1 MGRLFG
7 TDGVRGIANKEL
19 TCDLA
24 MQLGRAIAMVIGKG
38 RHNKYGTV
46 VLGMDTRQS
55 SEMLA
60 SAISAGLCSAGMD
73 VINLGVVPTPAVA
86 YLIGK
91 YKAHAGIM
99 ISASHNPSRFN
110 GIKAFND
117 AGMKLA
123 DELEERVEELVL
135 DTPELLQTVEPDQIG
150 TVTYSKD
157 ALKDYIA
164 HVRSSVLYSLDGI
177 EIAVDCAN
185 GSASATAEELL
196 TSLGAKC
203 HMLSCA
209 PDGLNINEGCGS
221 THLENL
227 QKYVVEH
234 GLFAGVAFDGDAD
247 RCLCVDENG
256 NVVDGDMIMAI
267 IALDMKERGRLTGN
281 ALVGTIV
288 SNFGLG
294 KFCEDNGIN
303 FFRTKVGDRYVLEKM
318 IMEDYYFGGEQSGHI
333 IFRDF
338 ATTGDGELTAAQLLS
353 VLCRKGIKLSEATQ
367 VMKQYPQIS
376 KNITANHEQKL
387 EFYTN
392 ERVREILDNAK
403 STLGKTGRVVVR
415 PSGTEPLI
423 RIMAEGDD
431 LELVN
436 KIVTEMV
443 ENITAALSDKN

>member
-19 TCDLA
+19 TCETA
-24 MQLGRAIAMVIGKG
+24 MQLGRAIAMVIGRG
-38 RHNKYGTV
+38 RHQKYGTV

-55 SEMLA
+55 SQMLA
-60 SAISAGLCSAGMD
+60 NAISAGFCSAGMD

-99 ISASHNPSRFN
+99 ISASHNPSEFN

-117 AGMKLA
+117 CGMKLA

-135 DTPELLQTVEPDQIG
+135 DTPELLLTVEPEYIG

-157 ALKDYIA
+157 ALKDYA
-164 HVRSSVLYSLDGI
+164 SHLRSTVLYSLDGI

-185 GSASATAEELL
+185 GSASSTARELF

-203 HMLSCA
+203 HMLSCE
-209 PDGLNINEGCGS
+209 PDGSNINENCGS

-227 QKYVVEH
+227 QKYVVEN

-256 NVVDGDMIMAI
+256 NIIDGDMIMAI
-267 IALDMKERGRLTGN
+267 IAFDMKERGRLTNN
-281 ALVGTIV
+281 AVVGTIM

-294 KFCEDNGIN
+294 KFCEENGIN
-303 FFRTKVGDRYVLEKM
+303 FMRTKVGDRYVLEKM

-338 ATTGDGELTAAQLLS
+338 ATTGDGELTAVQLLS
-353 VLCRKGIKLSEATQ
+353 ILCRKGLKLSEAAR
-367 VMKQYPQIS
+367 VIKLYPQIS
-376 KNITANHEQKL
+376 KNISANNDQKL
-387 EFYTN
+387 YFYTN
-392 ERVREILDNAK
+392 DRIRKILDEAK
-403 STLGKTGRVVVR
+403 EALGKSGRVVVR

-431 LELVN
+431 LDFVEKTVDG
-436 KIVTEMV
+436 IVAD
-443 ENITAALSDKN
+443 ISAALSAN

>member
-19 TCDLA
+19 TCEVA
-24 MQLGRAIAMVIGKG
+24 MQLGRAIAMVIGRG
-38 RHNKYGTV
+38 RHKKYGTV

-60 SAISAGLCSAGMD
+60 NAISAGLCSAGMD

-99 ISASHNPSRFN
+99 ISASHNPSEFN

-117 AGMKLA
+117 SGMKLA
-123 DELEERVEELVL
+123 DELEEKVEELVL
-135 DTPELLQTVEPDQIG
+135 DTPELLLTVEPEHIG
-150 TVTYSKD
+150 TVTHSKD
-157 ALKDYIA
+157 ALRDYIA
-164 HVRSSVLYSLDGI
+164 HLRSTVLYSLDGI

-185 GSASATAEELL
+185 GSASATAEALF

-203 HMLSCA
+203 HMLSCE
-209 PDGLNINEGCGS
+209 PDGVNINENCGS
-221 THLENL
+221 THIENL
-227 QKYVVEH
+227 QKFVVDN
-234 GLFAGVAFDGDAD
+234 GLFAGIAFDGDAD
-247 RCLCVDENG
+247 RCLCVDDKG

-267 IALDMKERGRLTGN
+267 IALDMKERGRLTNN
-281 ALVGTIV
+281 ALVGTII
-288 SNFGLG
+288 SNFGLV
-294 KFCEDNGIN
+294 KFCEENGIN

-338 ATTGDGELTAAQLLS
+338 ATTGDGELTAIQLLS
-353 VLCRKGIKLSEATQ
+353 VLRRKGLKLSEAMH
-367 VMKQYPQIS
+367 VMKQYPQIT
-376 KNITANHEQKL
+376 KNIAANHEQKL
-387 EFYTN
+387 DFYTSD
-392 ERVREILDNAK
+392 RVREILDEAK
-403 STLGKTGRVVVR
+403 AALGKTGRVVVR

-431 LELVN
+431 LGFVER
-436 KIVTEMV
+436 IVDGMAKDISE
-443 ENITAALSDKN
+443 ALAGN

>member
-19 TCDLA
+19 TCEIA
-24 MQLGRAIAMVIGKG
+24 MQLGRAIAMVIGRG
-38 RHNKYGTV
+38 RHQKYGTV

-55 SEMLA
+55 SQMLA
-60 SAISAGLCSAGMD
+60 NAISAGLSSAGMD

-99 ISASHNPSRFN
+99 ISASHNPSEFN

-117 AGMKLA
+117 SGMKLA

-135 DTPELLQTVEPDQIG
+135 DTPELLKTVEPEHIG
-150 TVTYSKD
+150 TVTHSKD

-164 HVRSSVLYSLDGI
+164 HLRSTVLYSLDGI

-185 GSASATAEELL
+185 GSASATAEELF

-203 HMLSCA
+203 HMLACD
-209 PDGLNINEGCGS
+209 PDGVNINENCGS
-221 THLENL
+221 THIESL

-247 RCLCVDENG
+247 RCLCVDDKG

-267 IALDMKERGRLTGN
+267 VALDMKERGRLMGN
-281 ALVGTIV
+281 AIVGTIV
-288 SNFGLG
+288 TNFGLG
-294 KFCEDNGIN
+294 KFCEANGIN

-318 IMEDYYFGGEQSGHI
+318 LLEDYYFGGEQSGHI

-338 ATTGDGELTAAQLLS
+338 ATTGDGVLSAVLLLS
-353 VLCRKGIKLSEATQ
+353 VLRRKGLKLSEATL
-367 VMKQYPQIS
+367 VMKQYPQIT
-376 KNITANHEQKL
+376 KNITANQEQKL
-387 EFYTN
+387 DFYTSD
-392 ERVREILDNAK
+392 RVREILDEAK
-403 STLGKTGRVVVR
+403 ATLGKTGRVVVR

-431 LELVN
+431 LDLVE
-436 KIVTEMV
+436 KIVDGMARDISE
-443 ENITAALSDKN
+443 ALA